1 MRIHLAW
8 DSVFYD
14 ESFLNKILF
23 IMLSDICY
31 IFKQHVA
38 KKKITIYDFAEYN
51 IVINVLGQLILSC
64 RDAF

>member
-1 MRIHLAW
+1 MRIPLAW

-31 IFKQHVA
+31 IFKQHVP
-38 KKKITIYDFAEYN
+38 KKNFAEYN
-51 IVINVLGQLILSC
+51 IVRNVLGQLILLC
-64 RDAF
+64 RDAL